1 MEGLNRH
8 DKQIKKIRDYT
19 RETNLRCEL
28 GAVVLWKNYSRLG
41 LVCELGTRED
51 YSNGHYC

>member
-8 DKQIKKIRDYT
+8 DKQIKKIKDYT